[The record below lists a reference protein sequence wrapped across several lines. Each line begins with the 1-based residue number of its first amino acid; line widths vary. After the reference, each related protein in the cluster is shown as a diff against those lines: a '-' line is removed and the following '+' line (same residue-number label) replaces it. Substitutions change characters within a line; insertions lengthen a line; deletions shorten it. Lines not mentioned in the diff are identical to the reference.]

1 LDEVVEALSDKGFVP
16 LEDLREIGVII
27 GESPNKAIRKL
38 EQTPGVSV
46 VVEDKK
52 DFQLL
57 SDKKNIKG
65 TSPTQGQPHKPKR
78 NTKPVCQDV
87 PFVAENLFDHS
98 GVPNDNHAMQLY
110 MRTVNARSTHLDP
123 PVREA
128 EHGVSGNARRLHDD
142 RAVTPR
148 KRPRKLSAAS

>member
-1 LDEVVEALSDKGFVP
+1 MLKVLVKISKSHYDRLDEVVEALSDKGFVP

-65 TSPTQGQPHKPKR
+65 TSPTQGQPHNPKR
-78 NTKPVCQDV
+78 NTKSVCQDV

-98 GVPNDNHAMQLY
+98 SVPNDNDAMMLY
-110 MRTVNARSTHLDP
+110 KRAAL
-123 PVREA
+123 
-128 EHGVSGNARRLHDD
+128 RRH
-142 RAVTPR
+142 TP
-148 KRPRKLSAAS
+148 